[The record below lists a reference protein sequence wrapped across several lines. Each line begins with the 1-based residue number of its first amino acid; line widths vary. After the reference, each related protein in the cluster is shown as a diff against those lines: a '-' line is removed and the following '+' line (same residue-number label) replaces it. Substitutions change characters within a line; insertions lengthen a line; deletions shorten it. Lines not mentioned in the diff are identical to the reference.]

1 MKVSA
6 IIPAAGSGLR
16 FGQAKQFKLFAGA
29 SLLYYSLKS
38 FMECDAIG
46 EIVLIVSENK
56 FEEIKREAS
65 LRPSKKLVKVIIGGE
80 RRQDSVK
87 NGILATRS
95 DADLVCIHDAARPFV
110 TLSLINQSIN
120 ACKTA
125 DGGVVGIKSPDT
137 VKYSENSLIKKTINR
152 DNIWLAQTPQTFKK
166 EKLTKAIIDA
176 EKNNITCT
184 DESSLMERMGFSI
197 LLVRGHINNFKITSQ
212 DDWDRAETLL

>member
-29 SLLYYSLKS
+29 YLFYYSLKS
-38 FMECDAIG
+38 FMECDAIE
-46 EIVLIVSENK
+46 EIVLVVSENK
-56 FEEIKREAS
+56 FAEIRREIS
-65 LRPSKKLVKVIIGGE
+65 LRPSKKLIKVVKGGG

-87 NGILATRS
+87 NGILATRLDS
-95 DADLVCIHDAARPFV
+95 DLVCIHDAARPFV
-110 TLSLINQSIN
+110 TLELINQSIN

-125 DGGVVGIKSPDT
+125 DGGVVAIKSPDT
-137 VKYSENSLIKKTINR
+137 VKYSKNSLIEKTINR
-152 DNIWLAQTPQTFKK
+152 DNVWFAQTPQTFKK
-166 EKLTKAIIDA
+166 ERLTKAIIDA

-184 DESSLMERMGFSI
+184 DESFLMERLGFSI
-197 LLVRGHINNFKITSQ
+197 LLVEGSINNFKITSQ